1 MIFFLATHKT
11 RTNFIEMPLPSHDSK
26 QLDVLAYFNQLCS
39 KLFPDSKIASKFA
52 CKHTKCTQ
60 IIKRAIA
67 PSLEDKVVQMCKKQP
82 FSILCDESN
91 DSDWC
96 REMFCHFG

>member
-1 MIFFLATHKT
+1 MKFFLATHKT

-52 CKHTKCTQ
+52 CKCTKCTQ

-67 PSLEDKVVQMCKKQP
+67 QS
-82 FSILCDESN
+82 
-91 DSDWC
+91 
-96 REMFCHFG
+96 